1 MGESSAGGW
10 KTGPA
15 SEMEG
20 RLHSRPDPPRSL
32 VSSSDGL
39 TLLPDDLHH
48 PGQAW
53 RPLGASPWAG

>member
-20 RLHSRPDPPRSL
+20 RLHSRPDPTRS
-32 VSSSDGL
+32 GL
-39 TLLPDDLHH
+39 SCRAPT
-48 PGQAW
+48 A
-53 RPLGASPWAG
+53 

>member
-48 PGQAW
+48 PGQA
-53 RPLGASPWAG
+53 